1 MNIITDHENGS
12 PDYFDVFAQSLRQA
26 FARNQS
32 QISLSTCV
40 SCAFTDPVPDGLY
53 QEVDF
58 VSVRFYNAKSCNW
71 GSSGFNASLK
81 KWCSTLSGSHV
92 FFKLRVALLAF
103 NSGGSGYI
111 PPDRMVALMA
121 DAVATTGACIGG
133 VTFWDGTMAM
143 QTTTQ
148 DGGTFFD
155 VVKNVKLGHIPVTGN
170 ARLVVVPF
178 NYLHKV
184 VQLYMIAI
192 IIEFFW

>member
-12 PDYFDVFAQSLRQA
+12 PDYFDAFAQSLRQA
-26 FARNQS
+26 FSPNPS

-40 SCAFTDPVPDGLY
+40 SCAFTDPVPDSLY

-71 GSSGFNASLK
+71 GSSGFTANLK
-81 KWCSTLSGSHV
+81 KWCSTLPGPHV

-103 NSGGSGYI
+103 NSSGSGYI
-111 PPDRMVALMA
+111 PPDGMVALMA
-121 DAVATTGACIGG
+121 EAVDNTGACIGG

-148 DGGTFFD
+148 DGDTFFD
-155 VVKNVKLGHIPVTGN
+155 VVKDVKLGNIPVTGN
-170 ARLVVVPF
+170 AQSVFAPLNF
-178 NYLHKV
+178 LHTL
-184 VQLYMIAI
+184 VQLYMIGI
-192 IIEFFW
+192 VVGFIE